1 METIQSVSTFAVSNQ
16 QEFMEKVRA
25 ASQLRQKEVAK
36 EIKRTLNK
44 ERKRIKELD
53 VIIKKLYESFA
64 VGRISEERF
73 DSLLEEYE
81 TEQKQLLSSVESAE
95 QQLSVFE
102 EDTVRME
109 QFLSLA
115 KKYTDFS
122 ELTTPMINEFVDKVL
137 VHAPEKVDGDRV
149 QEIEIY
155 LKFIGRFDLPE
166 PEVTEEEMKRQEQL
180 RRHRIKSRERY
191 QKIKSGEH
199 IIGEPFQLTCRCC
212 GKTFESKMSNAMFCD
227 QNCRAKYYR
236 QEAAKKRE
244 RECTCENCGTVFTTN
259 TKNVK
264 YCCESCVKEANRK
277 RQQELRATDNNKE
290 KTA

>member
-1 METIQSVSTFAVSNQ
+1 
-16 QEFMEKVRA
+16 MEKVRA
-25 ASQLRQKEVAK
+25 ASQLRQKETAK

-44 ERKRIKELD
+44 ERKRAKELD

-73 DSLLEEYE
+73 DNLLAEYE
-81 TEQKQLLSSVESAE
+81 KEQKQLLSSVESAE
-95 QQLSVFE
+95 HQLSAFE

-137 VHAPEKVDGDRV
+137 VHAPEKIDGDRV
-149 QEIEIY
+149 QEVEIY
-155 LKFIGRFDLPE
+155 LKFIGHFDLPK
-166 PEVTEEEMKRQEQL
+166 PELTEEEMKRQEQL

-191 QKIKSGEH
+191 QKIKTGEH
-199 IIGEPFQLTCRCC
+199 IIGEPFQLTCKCC

-259 TKNVK
+259 RNSVK
-264 YCCESCVKEANRK
+264 YCCEACMKEANRK
-277 RQQELRATDNNKE
+277 RQQELRAANKSKE

>member
-1 METIQSVSTFAVSNQ
+1 
-16 QEFMEKVRA
+16 MEKVRA

-64 VGRISEERF
+64 VGRSSEERF

-149 QEIEIY
+149 QEVEIY
-155 LKFIGRFDLPE
+155 LKFIGRFGN
-166 PEVTEEEMKRQEQL
+166 Q
-180 RRHRIKSRERY
+180 
-191 QKIKSGEH
+191 
-199 IIGEPFQLTCRCC
+199 
-212 GKTFESKMSNAMFCD
+212 
-227 QNCRAKYYR
+227 
-236 QEAAKKRE
+236 
-244 RECTCENCGTVFTTN
+244 
-259 TKNVK
+259 
-264 YCCESCVKEANRK
+264 
-277 RQQELRATDNNKE
+277 
-290 KTA
+290 

>member
-1 METIQSVSTFAVSNQ
+1 
-16 QEFMEKVRA
+16 MEKVRA
-25 ASQLRQKEVAK
+25 ASQLRQKEAAK

-44 ERKRIKELD
+44 ERKRAKELD

-73 DSLLEEYE
+73 DSLLAEYE
-81 TEQKQLLSSVESAE
+81 TEQKLLLSSVEDAE
-95 QQLSVFE
+95 QKLSVFE

-109 QFLSLA
+109 QFLALA

-122 ELTTPMINEFVDKVL
+122 ELTTPMINEFVEKVL
-137 VHAPEKVDGDRV
+137 VHAPEKIDGDRV
-149 QEIEIY
+149 QEVEIY

-166 PEVTEEEMKRQEQL
+166 QELTEEEIKRQEQL

-191 QKIKSGEH
+191 QKIKAGEH
-199 IIGEPFQLTCRCC
+199 IIGEPFQLTCKCC
-212 GKTFESKMSNAMFCD
+212 GKTFESKMSNVMFCD

-236 QEAAKKRE
+236 QEAAKTRE
-244 RECTCENCGTVFTTN
+244 RECTCENCGTAFTTN
-259 TKNVK
+259 RNSVK
-264 YCCESCVKEANRK
+264 YCCEACMKEANRK
-277 RQQELRATDNNKE
+277 RQQECRAAKKNQQKSMEVSAIKESEQKE